1 MKHIIAPQLLT
12 RRVLVHLIGCGGTGS
27 QMLTGLARL
36 HVALLAL
43 GHPYGL
49 QVVAFD
55 PDTVSD
61 SNIGR
66 QLFAVGDVGLPKAA
80 VLINRINLWF
90 GLQWRAV
97 SRSYQVRTEA
107 GWQWREEQDFD
118 ECDIA
123 ITCVDTAKARREI
136 DAFWKKYHRAPA
148 YHLDCANAQ
157 QTGQIVLCRGLR
169 ASTSKPGELPHL
181 SEILPEIFNEA
192 IPEDNRPSC
201 SLAEALEEQGLYI
214 NQHVASWALS
224 LLERLFRDGELTTC
238 GYWINLLEGRVTP
251 IPVPSPLAPEAGKKR
266 TRKAATNG

>member
-1 MKHIIAPQLLT
+1 MKHILPSDLLT
-12 RRVLVHLIGCGGTGS
+12 RRIKIHLIGCGGTGS

-36 HVALLAL
+36 HIALRAL

-55 PDTVSD
+55 PDRVSE

-66 QLFAVGDVGLPKAA
+66 QLFAAGDVGRYKAN
-80 VLINRINLWF
+80 VLVHRLNCWF
-90 GLQWRAV
+90 GTDWQAICEEYQKRHIIDRA
-97 SRSYQVRTEA
+97 
-107 GWQWREEQDFD
+107 DF
-118 ECDIA
+118 A

-136 DAFWKKYHRAPA
+136 ADYWNRHYYHPT
-148 YHLDCANAQ
+148 YWLDCANAQ
-157 QTGQIVLCRGLR
+157 QTGQVVLGRGR
-169 ASTSKPGELPHL
+169 PADPPKEGRLPHL
-181 SEILPEIFNEA
+181 SELLPEIFDET

-251 IPVPSPLAPEAGKKR
+251 IPIPTPHAPDAGKKR
-266 TRKAATNG
+266 RKAATNG